1 MTVCNI
7 DKYKR
12 SGMLTSEY
20 RTYQLMN
27 CILQRFGP
35 LRKITPPFAGVFRGP
50 TYTIPAQREVIGL
63 SRYIHPTQKKYRNF
77 ESSQEL
83 SLKVQLNC

>member
-1 MTVCNI
+1 MTACNI

-12 SGMLTSEY
+12 SSMLISEY
-20 RTYQLMN
+20 
-27 CILQRFGP
+27 
-35 LRKITPPFAGVFRGP
+35 LRKITPPFTGVFRGP
-50 TYTIPAQREVIGL
+50 TYTILAQREVIGL

-83 SLKVQLNC
+83 SLKVQLKC